1 MAGIDRLVEE
11 GESEK
16 LEFKKSLAERDEIL
30 ETITA
35 FSNTRGGTVLIGVDD
50 YGNVIGVDLK
60 KGEIESLENSINQL
74 IEPKVYPDFKD
85 IPYRNRLILK
95 IEVHEGFNK
104 PYFYRGACYV
114 RKGNVTRRLDR
125 NGILEVVSRR
135 VTFDSLIFEG
145 EYEISEELVEGFL
158 KKARERR
165 RMRMESE
172 NIQTVLKKLNLLD
185 RGKVRN
191 GALLLFSKECSSHF
205 PQAVIKIGHAEGDK
219 MVDEALIEGPLQVQL
234 EEAMRF
240 IQKHIR
246 KGYVIKGL
254 ERIESWEYPLESVRE
269 ALVNALLHR
278 DYFSNSHVS
287 VRIGES
293 GIIVENPGELPP
305 PLEIEDLMRE
315 HPSIP
320 RNPLI
325 SRAFFYMGYFE
336 EWGSGTLRMINSL
349 RSMGLPDPEFSQGK
363 GFFKV
368 WIRNLKSLEEYLN
381 ENEKRLLD
389 FVRARRT
396 VSRRD
401 CELFLN
407 LSERSVRRFLS
418 KLEGLGLIRRTGEG
432 RKIKY
437 ESTG

>member
-85 IPYRNRLILK
+85 IPYGNRLILK

>member
-1 MAGIDRLVEE
+1 MAGIDELVEA

-35 FSNTRGGTVLIGVDD
+35 FSNTRGGTVVIGVDD
-50 YGNVIGVDLK
+50 HGNVIGVDFK

-74 IEPKVYPDFKD
+74 IEPRVYPDFKI

-114 RKGNVTRRLDR
+114 RRGSVTRRLDR

-135 VTFDSLIFEG
+135 VTFDSLVFEG
-145 EYEISEELVEGFL
+145 EYEISEELVEDFL
-158 KKARERR
+158 KKAREGR
-165 RMRMESE
+165 RMRIESE

-205 PQAVIKIGHAEGDK
+205 PQAVIKIGYVEGDK

-234 EEAMRF
+234 EEAMSF

-254 ERIESWEYPLESVRE
+254 ERVESWEYPLESVRE

-278 DYFSNSHVS
+278 DYFSNSHIS
-287 VRIGES
+287 VRIEES

-305 PLEIEDLMRE
+305 PLEIEDLSRE

-368 WIRNLKSLEEYLN
+368 WIRNLKSLEKYLN

-389 FVRARRT
+389 FIRARRT
-396 VSRRD
+396 ASRRD

-432 RKIKY
+432 RQIKY
-437 ESTG
+437 EPTG